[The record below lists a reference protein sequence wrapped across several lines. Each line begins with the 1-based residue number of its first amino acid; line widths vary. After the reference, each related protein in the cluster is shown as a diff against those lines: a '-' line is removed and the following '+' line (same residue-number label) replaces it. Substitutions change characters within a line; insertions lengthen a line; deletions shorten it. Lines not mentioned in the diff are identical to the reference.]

1 MYNVIVGGGKV
12 GYFLARGLL
21 DQGHEVLIIERDPAK
36 CEQLTE
42 EFGSVVLQGDGCEAA
57 ALDEAGVA
65 RAENFI
71 SVTGDDEVNL
81 VACQVAKHLFH
92 VPRAIARI
100 NNPKNEPIF
109 LKMGIDFTV
118 SSTNVILEHIEEELP
133 AYPLVHLLRLQEG
146 TAYGIVEVKVPPGAE
161 VVGRRLRDLRL
172 PQSSQ
177 VLLIVKKGGTPTVPA
192 PETVL
197 EANDDL
203 VAVTSAEAAE
213 QLRAVL
219 TSGATRS

>member
-1 MYNVIVGGGKV
+1 MYNIIVGGGKV

-21 DQGHEVLIIERDPAK
+21 DQGHEVLIVERDPAK
-36 CEQLTE
+36 CEMLTE
-42 EFGSVVLQGDGCEAA
+42 EFGSVVLQGDGCETAV
-57 ALDEAGVA
+57 LDEAGAA

-92 VPRAIARI
+92 VPRTIARI

-109 LKMGIDFTV
+109 LKIGIDFTV

-133 AYPLVHLLRLQEG
+133 AYPLVHLLRLLDG
-146 TAYGIVEVKVPPGAE
+146 TAYGIVEVKVPLGAQ

-172 PQSSQ
+172 PHPSQ
-177 VLLIVKKGGTPTVPA
+177 VLLIVKRGGMPTVPA
-192 PETVL
+192 PDTML
-197 EANDDL
+197 EADDDL
-203 VAVTSAEAAE
+203 VALTSPETAE

-219 TSGATRS
+219 TDGATRS